1 MFEIETQ
8 WACRKGIRDPH
19 GARGS
24 GECTRCAVRPAARAL
39 AIHAKGARVSFQS
52 IGLYGLFASA
62 AALAAGVVYHLRARR
77 AEAAMRRRLEA
88 QLAERERAA
97 RELHDTL
104 LQGIQGLILRFQ
116 AVAERIPS
124 REPAREMME
133 RALERADEVLV
144 ETRDRVYDVRDPAS
158 KQLP

>member
-1 MFEIETQ
+1 MRSGWPQ
-8 WACRKGIRDPH
+8 
-19 GARGS
+19 GS
-24 GECTRCAVRPAARAL
+24 GECTRCAVRPRARGPATY
-39 AIHAKGARVSFQS
+39 AKGERVSLQS

-77 AEAAMRRRLEA
+77 AQAAVRRHLEA
-88 QLAERERAA
+88 QLAERDRAA

-104 LQGIQGLILRFQ
+104 VQGIQGLILRFQ

-133 RALERADEVLV
+133 RALERADEVLL
-144 ETRDRVYDVRDPAS
+144 ETRDRVNDAHDPAS